1 MEGAGAAEIWETG
14 LLRGYQY
21 EVRGEKNRENWEP
34 RIGSDVSGQGDG
46 VEGVKR
52 TSQDMMG
59 EFLWRTGCPGTNWRL
74 QRGSD
79 LCG

>member
-21 EVRGEKNRENWEP
+21 EVRGEKYRENWEGGGGG
-34 RIGSDVSGQGDG
+34 RS
-46 VEGVKR
+46 KR

-59 EFLWRTGCPGTNWRL
+59 EFL
-74 QRGSD
+74 
-79 LCG
+79 